1 MVGKAERCNLVE
13 KAGITKFLYLF
24 AINHQSLHQLI
35 LFQFSNPPWL
45 CVLSEITV
53 RRDCEGKGLL
63 SLLVGHD

>member
-1 MVGKAERCNLVE
+1 MGRCNLGE

-24 AINHQSLHQLI
+24 ATIISHSINQLI

-53 RRDCEGKGLL
+53 RRGCEGKGLL